1 MDPHEIGIGESEQV
15 ICKVCGLTAR
25 NKDEME
31 EHINHAHKQENSNS
45 NDGISAEQK
54 IDPFIKTK

>member
-1 MDPHEIGIGESEQV
+1 MGISESEQV

-45 NDGISAEQK
+45 DDEISAEQK

>member
-1 MDPHEIGIGESEQV
+1 MDPDKMGIGESEQV
-15 ICKVCGLTAR
+15 ICKVCGLTTR

-31 EHINHAHKQENSNS
+31 EHINHAHKQENSS
-45 NDGISAEQK
+45 NDEISAEQK

>member
-1 MDPHEIGIGESEQV
+1 MDPDKMGISESEQV

-45 NDGISAEQK
+45 DDEISAEQK